1 MQDTTKHD
9 TLVRDET
16 PYDEAPPDEA
26 LRALLDSART
36 IAVIGLSDRAARASH
51 GVARYLVS
59 AGYTV
64 YGVNPRLAGET
75 VAGAPVYARLADV
88 PGEIDIVNVFRR
100 LDAIPQVVD
109 DTLELAVRKR
119 VRCLWLQLGLFDVD
133 AAERGERAGLTV
145 VMNRCLKVEHARLQR
160 R

>member
-1 MQDTTKHD
+1 MQDTTKQGS
-9 TLVRDET
+9 RDRDDAS
-16 PYDEAPPDEA
+16 YDEAPPDDA

-36 IAVIGLSDRAARASH
+36 IAVVGLSDRPVRASH
-51 GVARYLVS
+51 GVARYLVN

-64 YGVNPRLAGET
+64 YGVNPRLAGKT
-75 VAGAPVYARLADV
+75 VAGVAVYARLADV
-88 PGEIDIVNVFRR
+88 PGAIDIVDVFRR

-109 DTLELAVRKR
+109 DTLEVAARKR
-119 VRCLWLQLGLFDVD
+119 VRCLWLQLGLFSGD

-145 VMNRCLKVEHARLQR
+145 VMNRCLKIEHARLQR

>member
-1 MQDTTKHD
+1 MQDTTKRS
-9 TLVRDET
+9 TRERDEAQ
-16 PYDEAPPDEA
+16 YDGVPSDEA

-36 IAVIGLSDRAARASH
+36 IAVVGLSDRPARASQ
-51 GVARYLVS
+51 GVARYLVA

-75 VAGAPVYARLADV
+75 VAGAAVYATLADV
-88 PGEIDIVNVFRR
+88 PGEIDIVDVFRR

-109 DTLELAVRKR
+109 ETLELADRKR
-119 VRCLWLQLGLFDVD
+119 IGCLWLQLGLFDGR
-133 AAERGERAGLTV
+133 AARRAQQAGLTV
-145 VMNRCLKVEHARLQR
+145 VMDRCLKIEHARLQR